1 MTIQNADKIVVIDKG
16 QVIEEGDH
24 DSLMNARGTYYDLV
38 EQQKWSSAKQEEQQ
52 GFEQHTSDVIMC
64 DTLTDEHRIGLE
76 QVQKPN
82 ISSLVP
88 SIKASSDD
96 KKRNQEDTEEDDVKI
111 KNRKKRVT
119 QHK

>member
-1 MTIQNADKIVVIDKG
+1 MTIRNADKIVVIDKG

-38 EQQKWSSAKQEEQQ
+38 EQQ
-52 GFEQHTSDVIMC
+52 GFEQHTSEVIMC

-82 ISSLVP
+82 ISSLAL
-88 SIKASSDD
+88 SIKTSSDD